1 MSRCVWFVVAFLLGL
16 SCIILVLN
24 TMLSGVPDIW
34 LFTVAV
40 TGLIEVFISSVGFFL
55 SLYRYRDNKRKGGK

>member
-1 MSRCVWFVVAFLLGL
+1 MPRCVWFVVTFLLGL
-16 SCIILVLN
+16 SCIILVLS
-24 TMLSGVPDIW
+24 TMLSDVPDIW

-55 SLYRYRDNKRKGGK
+55 SLYKYRDNKRKGGK